1 MPSQEPIDLTV
12 RIDRWRYEMLRSLGS
27 PDVVEELESHL
38 LEALDRR
45 LQKGIE
51 PVVAFQE
58 CQMELGT
65 PQSLEPQFS
74 LVAKPQP
81 WLPNRVFLGLWIAG
95 MVLGLL
101 VLMPLVAGPLIQHQ
115 TQNLGVHPN
124 IALWLRIHVLSL
136 LAGYWTIVAVGGLA
150 SWFLL
155 ARQMQP
161 FSPGQL
167 VSVRRWLARGH
178 LVVLG
183 FLTVGILM
191 GMFWSSSVLG
201 AYWTHNIKEYAC
213 LAICLSTLAL
223 LLWNQFRPV
232 NPAHFAAATTLNV
245 ALALWTVFGPQFLQH
260 GLIVY
265 GASGVA
271 TALVAVMTLLLGAVS
286 WLGFQP
292 PRLMNFFSKQ
302 PPLA

>member
-1 MPSQEPIDLTV
+1 MPSQEPIDLAV

-45 LQKGIE
+45 LQRGIE

-95 MVLGLL
+95 MALGLL

-124 IALWLRIHVLSL
+124 TALWLRIHVLSL
-136 LAGYWTIVAVGGLA
+136 MAGYWTIVALGGLA
-150 SWFLL
+150 FWFLL

-183 FLTVGILM
+183 FLTLGILM

-201 AYWTHNIKEYAC
+201 AYWSHDIKEYAC
-213 LAICLSTLAL
+213 LALWLSTLGIV
-223 LLWNQFRPV
+223 LWGRIRQV
-232 NPAHFAAATTLNV
+232 APAHFASAATLNV
-245 ALALWTVFGPQFLQH
+245 ALATWTLFGPGFVLQ
-260 GLIVY
+260 GLHAY
-265 GASGVA
+265 GESGI
-271 TALVAVMTLLLGAVS
+271 ALALLAIITLLLGAVS
-286 WLGFQP
+286 FLGFQP
-292 PRLMNFFSKQ
+292 ARVMKFFSNSQ
-302 PPLA
+302 PLV